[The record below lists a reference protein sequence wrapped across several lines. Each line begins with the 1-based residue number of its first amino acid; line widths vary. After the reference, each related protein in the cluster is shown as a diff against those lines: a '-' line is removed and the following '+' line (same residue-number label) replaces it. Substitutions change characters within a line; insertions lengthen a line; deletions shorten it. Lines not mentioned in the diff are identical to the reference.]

1 MVRFPMRNQVH
12 AFEFSDAAFVVDSD
26 RLVCLVRLS
35 MLPGYITPAE
45 LDDAFTDQNL
55 VEVSALH

>member
-1 MVRFPMRNQVH
+1 MRNQVH

-26 RLVCLVRLS
+26 RLVCVVRLS